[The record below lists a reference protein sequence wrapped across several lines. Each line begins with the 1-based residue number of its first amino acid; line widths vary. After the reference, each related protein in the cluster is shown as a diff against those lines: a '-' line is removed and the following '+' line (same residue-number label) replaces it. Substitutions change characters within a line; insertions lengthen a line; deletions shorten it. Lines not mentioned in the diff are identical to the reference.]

1 MRHVSRNVHEP
12 LRKFPKYFSY
22 FHRKINGQPVKIR
35 DSEIKGVITG
45 RSRANSRV
53 AEAL

>member
-1 MRHVSRNVHEP
+1 MRHVSRNVHET
-12 LRKFPKYFSY
+12 LRKFSKYFSY
-22 FHRKINGQPVKIR
+22 FHRKINGQLEKIR

-45 RSRANSRV
+45 RNRVNSRV